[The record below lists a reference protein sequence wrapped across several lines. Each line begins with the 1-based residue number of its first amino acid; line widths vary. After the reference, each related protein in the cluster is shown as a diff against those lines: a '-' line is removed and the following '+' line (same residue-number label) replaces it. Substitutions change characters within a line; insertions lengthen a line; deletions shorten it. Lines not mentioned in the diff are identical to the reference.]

1 MNASSHPPSAPA
13 GAPANSSTPAPTPA
27 SAPAPAPRGQ
37 KTRYLAD
44 ELRRAVAELRWPAG
58 RLPTEQQLARDQG
71 VSVNTVR
78 RAVDLLVQEGLV
90 YRRQGSGTYVATPP
104 AVGTGYAVGVV
115 VPSLTYYYPRTVAG
129 IERELSRHGCRM
141 LLRCTEWDAAL
152 EREAVEEL
160 IRSGTDGLILVPTLG
175 EDGPGHWLGEAEELA
190 VPTVLVERGAE
201 LPATSHEFV
210 CSHHAAGART
220 AAEHLLR
227 LGHTLIGYA
236 ERTSPH
242 TAPQVRSGLS
252 TGLRRAGLDPT
263 PVVSTSLPRWTAED
277 ADRFLDALVR
287 RGATAALC
295 FADREASLLV
305 AAARRRGLTVPADLS
320 VIGYDDEVADLCE
333 VPLTTVSPAKTDIG
347 HRAATLI
354 RNRIADPASPRR
366 QESFVPH
373 LVVRDSTGPVK
384 RRGTGR

>member
-1 MNASSHPPSAPA
+1 MNASSYPSRADP
-13 GAPANSSTPAPTPA
+13 S
-27 SAPAPAPRGQ
+27 PAPATPATPAATAARGQ
-37 KTRYLAD
+37 KTRHLAD
-44 ELRRAVAELRWPAG
+44 ELRRAVAELRWPGG
-58 RLPTEQQLARDQG
+58 RLPTEQRLARDQG

-104 AVGTGYAVGVV
+104 AAATGYAVGVV

-141 LLRCTEWDAAL
+141 LLRCTEWDSAL

-160 IRSGTDGLILVPTLG
+160 VRSGTEGLILVPTLG
-175 EDGPGHWLGEAEELA
+175 EDGAGHWLGEAAELA
-190 VPTVLVERGAE
+190 FPTVLVERGAE

-227 LGHTLIGYA
+227 LGHTRIAYA
-236 ERTSPH
+236 ERSSTH
-242 TAPQVRSGLS
+242 TAPQVRSGLAA
-252 TGLRRAGLDPT
+252 GLERAGLDPA
-263 PVVSTSLPRWTAED
+263 PVVATSLDRWTAED
-277 ADRFLDALVR
+277 ADRFLGDLIR
-287 RGATAALC
+287 HGATAALC
-295 FADREASLLV
+295 FADHEASLLV
-305 AAARRRGLTVPADLS
+305 GAARRQGLRVPTDLS
-320 VIGYDDEVADLCE
+320 VVGYDDEVADLCE

-347 HRAATLI
+347 RRAADMI

-366 QESFVPH
+366 QEAFVPH
-373 LVVRDSTGPVK
+373 LVVRDSTGPAP
-384 RRGTGR
+384 R

>member
-1 MNASSHPPSAPA
+1 MNASSHPSAATPPAPA
-13 GAPANSSTPAPTPA
+13 TPTAG
-27 SAPAPAPRGQ
+27 PAPRGQ
-37 KTRYLAD
+37 KTRHLAD

-78 RAVDLLVQEGLV
+78 RAVDLLVQEGLL
-90 YRRQGSGTYVATPP
+90 YRKQGSGTYVATAP
-104 AVGTGYAVGVV
+104 AAGTGYAVGVV

-129 IERELSRHGCRM
+129 IERELSRNGCRM
-141 LLRCTEWDAAL
+141 LLRCTEWDVDL
-152 EREAVEEL
+152 ERDAVDEL
-160 IRSGTDGLILVPTLG
+160 IRSGTDGLILVPTLA
-175 EDGPGHWLGEAEELA
+175 EDGPGHWLGEAAELA

-227 LGHTLIGYA
+227 LGHTRIGYA
-236 ERTSPH
+236 GRSSPH

-252 TGLRRAGLDPT
+252 AGLEGAGLDPA
-263 PVVSTSLPRWTAED
+263 PVVSASLPRWVAAD
-277 ADRFLDALVR
+277 ADRFLDALTR

-305 AAARRRGLTVPADLS
+305 AAARRRGLAVPADLS

-333 VPLTTVSPAKTDIG
+333 VPLTTVSPAKSEIG
-347 HRAATLI
+347 QRAAELI
-354 RNRIADPASPRR
+354 RNRLTDPTSPRR
-366 QESFVPH
+366 QEAFVPR
-373 LVVRDSTGPVK
+373 LVVRDSTGPVP
-384 RRGTGR
+384 R